1 MANKRM
7 VKPWVKYA
15 QKGVIVAVIL
25 GILYYTASISGV
37 LPSGD
42 GSSKGSLFGGG
53 SKADDTTITI
63 GVNTFCGFMPMM
75 LLNNGLEP
83 TEDCILYKNF
93 GIKAKIIIQDDF
105 PAGRQ
110 AFLNDE
116 INLIYCT
123 VDALPTE
130 MSESSEMA
138 KAGVKY
144 INISNW
150 SRGADIIVANKHVQ
164 KVTDLIGKTI
174 CCSRGTASHTLLLNT
189 LETSGISADQTNDTQ
204 EVMKDKI
211 NIRVC
216 EDGVEA
222 GKIYRAGA
230 IDAAVVYSPDDADII
245 ASMPGSHRLVS
256 TKQAT
261 SIICDG
267 LIAKKEYIESHRDLI
282 KKFLT
287 ALLWANSEMNN
298 NPESVKTA
306 AKVFSQN
313 FDFTEDAVMQCVDG
327 IRYVTLE
334 DEKNFFGLN
343 SEYTG
348 MTGQELYS
356 KMARTY
362 SKLGICQSPLS
373 WNKVSDT
380 SLIEEL
386 IAEGNVP
393 GDQKAE
399 GARTFTAPTKELET
413 AQEISTKKLSIEFA
427 MGSSTLDNDAKSLID
442 REFVSIAKQFA
453 GARIRIE
460 GNTDATGSDA
470 INVPLSKARAQ
481 AAADYL
487 SKEYGF
493 DKNRFIVIGNG
504 SKKARAAGVTGDNQ
518 AYRTTDFELINE

>member
-1 MANKRM
+1 MSQKV

-15 QKGVIVAVIL
+15 QKGVIVAAIL
-25 GILYYTASISGV
+25 GVLYYTASISGV
-37 LPSGD
+37 LPTSD
-42 GSSKGSLFGGG
+42 GSSKSSFFGSGD
-53 SKADDTTITI
+53 KDVITI

-83 TEDCILYKNF
+83 TEDCILYKEY
-93 GIKAKIIIQDDF
+93 GIKAKIVIQDNF
-105 PAGRQ
+105 EAGRQ
-110 AFLNDE
+110 AFLNDD

-150 SRGADIIVANKHVQ
+150 SRGADIIIANKHVQ
-164 KVTDLIGKTI
+164 KVSDLIGKTI
-174 CCSRGTASHTLLLNT
+174 CCSKGTASHTLLLNT
-189 LETSGISADQTNDTQ
+189 LETSGITADQTNDSP
-204 EVMKDKI
+204 EIMKDKI
-211 NIRVC
+211 NIKLC

-222 GKIYRAGA
+222 GKIFRAGA
-230 IDAAVVYSPDDADII
+230 IDAAVIYSPEDASII
-245 ASMPGSHRLVS
+245 KDMPGSHALIS

-267 LIAKKEYIESHRDLI
+267 LIAKKAYLEKNKDKV
-282 KKFLT
+282 KKFLS
-287 ALLWANSEMNN
+287 ALLWANSEMND

-306 AKVFSQN
+306 AKVFSKN
-313 FDFTEDAVMQCVDG
+313 FEFAEDEVMQCVDG

-343 SEYTG
+343 SDYTG

-356 KMARTY
+356 KMSRTY
-362 SKLGICQSPLS
+362 SKLGLCQSPLA

-380 SLIEEL
+380 SIIEEL
-386 IAEGNVP
+386 IEEGSVKGN
-393 GDQKAE
+393 QKAE
-399 GARTFTAPTKELET
+399 SSKTFAAPTKELEQ
-413 AQEISTKKLSIEFA
+413 AQEISTKKLVIEFA
-427 MGSSTLDNDAKSLID
+427 TNSSTLDNNAKSLID

-460 GNTDATGSDA
+460 GNTDGTGSDA

-481 AAADYL
+481 AVADYL
-487 SKEYGF
+487 INEYGF

-504 SKKARAAGVTGDNQ
+504 SQKSKIAGISGSSQ
-518 AYRTTDFELINE
+518 YFRTTDFMLINE

>member
-7 VKPWVKYA
+7 VKPWVKWA
-15 QKGVIVAVIL
+15 QKGVIVAAIL
-25 GILYYTASISGV
+25 GVLYYTASISGM
-37 LPSGD
+37 LPGGD
-42 GSSKGSLFGGG
+42 GSKSGIFGG
-53 SKADDTTITI
+53 SSDKDVITI

-83 TEDCILYKNF
+83 NEDCILYKDY

-150 SRGADIIVANKHVQ
+150 SRGADIIIANKHVQ
-164 KVTDLIGKTI
+164 KVQDLIGKTI

-189 LETSGISADQTNDTQ
+189 LETSGITADQTNESS

-230 IDAAVVYSPDDADII
+230 IDAAVIYSPEDADII
-245 ASMPGSHRLVS
+245 ASMPGSHALVS

-267 LIAKKEYIESHRDLI
+267 LIAKKSYIDNNRDKI
-282 KKFLT
+282 KKFLS

-313 FDFTEDAVMQCVDG
+313 FEFDEKSVLACVDG
-327 IRYVTLE
+327 IRYVTLD
-334 DEKNFFGLN
+334 DEKNFFGFN
-343 SEYTG
+343 SDYTG

-380 SLIEEL
+380 SIIEEL
-386 IAEGNVP
+386 IAEGKVK
-393 GDQKAE
+393 GDQSAE
-399 GARTFTAPTKELET
+399 STRTFSAPTVEMET
-413 AQEISTKKLSIEFA
+413 AQEMSVKKLSIEYPTNSA
-427 MGSSTLDNDAKSLID
+427 VIDNDAKALID
-442 REFVSIAKQFA
+442 REFVTIAKQFA
-453 GARIRIE
+453 GSRIRIE
-460 GNTDATGSDA
+460 GNTDDTGSD
-470 INVPLSKARAQ
+470 IVNIPLSKQRAQ
-481 AAADYL
+481 AVADYL
-487 SKEYGF
+487 IKEYGF
-493 DKNRFIVIGNG
+493 DKNRFIVVGNG
-504 SKKARAAGVTGDNQ
+504 SQKAKLAGAKGANA